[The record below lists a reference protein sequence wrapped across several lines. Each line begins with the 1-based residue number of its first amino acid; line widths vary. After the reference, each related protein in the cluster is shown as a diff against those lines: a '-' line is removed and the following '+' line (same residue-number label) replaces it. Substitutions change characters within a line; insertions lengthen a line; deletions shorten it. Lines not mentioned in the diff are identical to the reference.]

1 MGLFEEQI
9 ARKPDHYPWTK
20 DFIKAM
26 HNGFWTADEFD
37 FTSDI
42 SQFKHELNQN
52 EQEIIVKTL
61 TAIGQ
66 VEISVK
72 KFWANLGNTLPHPSI
87 TDLGYVMANTEV
99 IHNEA
104 YEKLLETLHLTD
116 SFEELLNEPVLATRV
131 DYLRK
136 YLRSFSSDERQQ
148 FLYSIALFTLFVENV
163 SLFSQF
169 YIILWF
175 NRFKNVLKD
184 TAQQVQYTRN
194 EEAVHALV
202 GVKLIN
208 TLRAEYPELWT
219 QELSNR
225 IRQEAKIAGDK
236 EIEIIRWIMDDY
248 KQEKLDANVLS
259 AFIMHRIN
267 TSLNDIDL
275 APVYTNPERIADQWR
290 WFDEELYGYN
300 LTDFFAKKPVDYT
313 RNNKS
318 YDDIF

>member
-42 SQFKHELNQN
+42 SQFKHELSPQ
-52 EQEIIVKTL
+52 EQEMIIKTL

-104 YEKLLETLHLTD
+104 YEKLLETLHLTEA
-116 SFEELLNEPVLATRV
+116 FEELLKEPILATRV

-136 YLRSFSSDERQQ
+136 YLNPFSENDKQQ
-148 FLYSIALFTLFVENV
+148 FLYSIVLFTLFVENV

-169 YIILWF
+169 YIVLWF
-175 NRFKNVLKD
+175 NRYRNVLKD

-202 GVKLIN
+202 GSKLVN
-208 TLRAEYPELWT
+208 TLREEYPELWT
-219 QELSNR
+219 QELTNR
-225 IRQEAKIAGDK
+225 IREEAKIAGDK
-236 EIEIIRWIMDDY
+236 EIEIIQWIMGDY
-248 KQEKLDANVLS
+248 REKNLS
-259 AFIMHRIN
+259 ALVLGSFIRDRIN
-267 TSLNDIDL
+267 SSLDMINIG
-275 APVYTNPERIADQWR
+275 PVYPTQNVSESQW
-290 WFDEELYGYN
+290 FTEELYGYN